1 MIDDDIS
8 IEATVAG
15 EAAAAAVEEVH
26 AREEV
31 IETADIALSESAVAA
46 DTAAMAE
53 GVAADAHETAVIAV
67 ESAAIAHEA
76 AAEAQQTAYL
86 TAEALQSVV
95 DANDAK
101 LREMREYVDSRIPLP
116 TPEPETP
123 AVEEIEAESHAG
135 SSGVSDSGGEPHSDD
150 AAEKSGAEA
159 GQPRQ
164 ERYGLRRGRR

>member
-1 MIDDDIS
+1 MSDTDVS

-31 IETADIALSESAVAA
+31 VETANDAFFESAIAA

-67 ESAAIAHEA
+67 ESAAIAHEV

-95 DANDAK
+95 DENDAK
-101 LREMREYVDSRIPLP
+101 LRQMREYIDSRIPLP
-116 TPEPETP
+116 SPEPP

-135 SSGVSDSGGEPHSDD
+135 SSGVSDNGGESHSDD

>member
-1 MIDDDIS
+1 MMDS
-8 IEATVAG
+8 EVSVEATVAG

-26 AREEV
+26 AREEI
-31 IETADIALSESAVAA
+31 IETADIAIAESATAA
-46 DTAAMAE
+46 VTAAMAE
-53 GVAADAHETAVIAV
+53 GVAADAHETAIFAI
-67 ESAAIAHEA
+67 ESASEAHEA
-76 AAEAQQTAYL
+76 AAEAQQTAYM
-86 TAEALQSVV
+86 TVEAMQAIS

-101 LREMREYVDSRIPLP
+101 LREIREYIDSRIPLP
-116 TPEPETP
+116 SPEPP

-135 SSGVSDSGGEPHSDD
+135 SSGVSDSGGESHSDD